1 MEAAGG
7 EVSAAGSIRPW
18 RLIETGAEDGAWN
31 MAVDR
36 AILRARDEELVPPT
50 LRLYGWRRPTV
61 SLGRFQPAEHVDAA
75 ACRELGVDVVRR
87 PTGGRGVLHD
97 AELTYAVV
105 AGRADGVPSGT
116 AESYA
121 YLCEALAAA
130 YRTLGVEA
138 DLTSRNRGDRDSAS
152 CYLHA
157 TRADL
162 SIGAAKLSGSA
173 QVWMRDTVLQHGSF
187 VVARDVEREAR
198 VFGLSRDATERLRAT
213 TRTLEELMGAAPTA
227 QELREAV
234 IGGFERSLGVT
245 FEAGELTATE
255 VEWAAGWA
263 AESRVDAST

>member
-7 EVSAAGSIRPW
+7 RVSAEASIRRW

-36 AILRARDEELVPPT
+36 ALLRARDEGLVPPT
-50 LRLYGWRRPTV
+50 LRLYRWRRPTV
-61 SLGRFQPAEHVDAA
+61 SLGRFQSAEDVDVA

-97 AELTYAVV
+97 RELTYAVA
-105 AGRADGVPSGT
+105 AGRADGIPSGT
-116 AESYA
+116 AASYA
-121 YLCEALAAA
+121 YLCGALAAA
-130 YRTLGVEA
+130 YRILGVEA
-138 DLTSRNRGDRDSAS
+138 DLTQRSRGDRDSAS

-173 QVWMRDTVLQHGSF
+173 QVWMHGTVLQHGSF

-198 VFGLSRDATERLRAT
+198 VFGLSRDAAERLRQT
-213 TRTLEELMGAAPTA
+213 TRTLEESLGAAPPEQA
-227 QELREAV
+227 LRAAV
-234 IGGFERSLGVT
+234 LGGFERALGVT
-245 FEAGELTATE
+245 FEAGALTATE
-255 VEWAAGWA
+255 VEWANGWA